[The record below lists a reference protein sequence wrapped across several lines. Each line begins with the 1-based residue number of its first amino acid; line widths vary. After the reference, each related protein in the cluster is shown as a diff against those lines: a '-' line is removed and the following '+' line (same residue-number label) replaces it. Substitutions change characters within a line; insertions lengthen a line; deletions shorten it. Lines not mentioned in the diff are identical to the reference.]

1 MSNHDQKLQKL
12 RSTITQIDCTRA
24 KRDIEEKKI
33 ALIDCRE
40 ESEHVDGYIPGA
52 IRIPRALL
60 EFHIEKLVPDLNH
73 TTVVYCGSGVRSLLA
88 AQTLLDLGYTDVRS
102 MTGGFQAWKAQ
113 NFKIETEQQ
122 KPLLNTKRY
131 ETQIRIP
138 EIGRPGQHKLL
149 NASVLIVG
157 AGGLGSPVALYLAAA
172 GVGHLG
178 IIDHDVVD
186 ESNLQRQILHSTDR
200 IGILKVDSAFMALKS
215 LNPEIKIS
223 RFSERLSAANAV
235 SLFKQ
240 FDIIIDGTDNFE
252 SRYLINQASYI
263 TNRPNVHGS
272 VFQWQGLISVFCCE
286 SGPCYECLFPVPP
299 TDDLAPN
306 CAEGGVIGA
315 ATGAIGSLMACEA
328 VKLICGI
335 KSELSHALL
344 SIDLKESAFEV
355 LQVDRSETCP
365 CCSVPRK
372 DSKLRPIETK
382 LCAV

>member
-12 RSTITQIDCTRA
+12 RSTITQIDCARVKT
-24 KRDIEEKKI
+24 DFEEKKM

-40 ESEHVDGYIPGA
+40 ESEHVAGYIPGA

-60 EFHIEKLVPDLNH
+60 EFQVEKHVPDLNQ
-73 TTVVYCGSGVRSLLA
+73 TMVVYCESGVRSLLA
-88 AQTLLDLGYTDVRS
+88 AQTLLDLGYTNVQS
-102 MTGGFQAWKAQ
+102 MIGGIQAWKAQ
-113 NFKIETEQQ
+113 NFKIETDQQ
-122 KPLLNTKRY
+122 RPVLNTKRY
-131 ETQIRIP
+131 GTQIRIP
-138 EIGRPGQHKLL
+138 EIGRQGQSKLL
-149 NASVLIVG
+149 AASVLIIG

-172 GVGHLG
+172 GVGHIG

-200 IGILKVDSAFMALKS
+200 IGILKVDSAFMALRS
-215 LNPEIKIS
+215 INPEIKIS
-223 RFSERLSAANAV
+223 RFSERLSAANAIN
-235 SLFKQ
+235 LFKQ
-240 FDIIIDGTDNFE
+240 FDIIVDGTDNFE
-252 SRYLINQASYI
+252 TRYLINQACYM

-272 VFQWQGLISVFCCE
+272 VFQWQGLISVFCCD

-315 ATGAIGSLMACEA
+315 ATGTIGSLMACET

-335 KSELSHALL
+335 KSELGHSML

-355 LQVDRSETCP
+355 LQVVRSETCP

-372 DSKLRPIETK
+372 DSVLRPIETK